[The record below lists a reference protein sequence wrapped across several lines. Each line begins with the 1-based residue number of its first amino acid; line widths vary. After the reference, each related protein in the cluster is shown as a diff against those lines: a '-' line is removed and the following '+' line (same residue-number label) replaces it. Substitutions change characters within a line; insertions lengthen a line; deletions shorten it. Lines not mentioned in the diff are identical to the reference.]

1 MKKMQVNVKLGS
13 NSYPIILGPGLLNT
27 SKILFK
33 KYIPKCKKILIVT
46 DKGTPD
52 KYRKTLLSNL
62 KNFKVT
68 TIVFRSGEETKNL
81 KNIDKLLAILFKQ
94 KLSRDDCIIA
104 LGGGVVGDLSGF
116 AASIFKRGIHFIQIP
131 TTLLAQVD
139 SSIGGKTG
147 VNAREGKNMI
157 GSFYQPRFVLIDPD
171 TLNSLSVRDLFSG
184 FAEVLKYG
192 LIMNKNFFEW
202 LEKNAYEMLFTRD
215 IKLLTYAIKESCK
228 CKALVVEK
236 DEKEKNL
243 RAILNFGHTFAH
255 AFESAQNY
263 SKDLTHGEAVL
274 IGMFIASHLSKKLGL
289 LKEKELTRIVD
300 LYNELNLH
308 SELDYFFTEK
318 DIPKLLGFM
327 RQDKKIVGG
336 KIKLVLLARI
346 GKAMLKQSDLNTHVK
361 KILQDHFRG
370 F

>member
-13 NSYPIILGPGLLNT
+13 NSYPIILRPGLLNE
-27 SKILFK
+27 SKSLFK

-46 DKGTPD
+46 DKGTPN

-62 KNFKVT
+62 KDFKVT
-68 TIVFRSGEETKNL
+68 TIIFRSGEETKNL

-104 LGGGVVGDLSGF
+104 LGGGIVGDLSGF

-228 CKALVVEK
+228 CKALIVEK

-243 RAILNFGHTFAH
+243 RTILNFGHTFAH

-308 SELDYFFTEK
+308 SELDYLFTEK

-361 KILQDHFRG
+361 KILQDHFKG

>member
-1 MKKMQVNVKLGS
+1 MQVNVKLGS

-318 DIPKLLGFM
+318 DIPKLLVFM

-336 KIKLVLLARI
+336 KIKLVLLERI

>member
-27 SKILFK
+27 SKSLFK

-46 DKGTPD
+46 DKGIPN
-52 KYRKTLLSNL
+52 KYYKTLLSNL
-62 KNFKVT
+62 KNFKVA
-68 TIVFRSGEETKNL
+68 TIVFSSGEESKNL
-81 KNIDKLLAILFKQ
+81 KNIDKLLAILFQQ

-192 LIMNKNFFEW
+192 LIMSKNFFEW

-215 IKLLTYAIKESCK
+215 TKLLTYAIRESCK
-228 CKALVVEK
+228 CKALIVEK

-289 LKEKELTRIVD
+289 LKEKELTKIVD

-361 KILQDHFRG
+361 KILQDHFKG

>member
-104 LGGGVVGDLSGF
+104 LGGGVIGDLSGF

-131 TTLLAQVD
+131 TTLLSQVD

-263 SKDLTHGEAVL
+263 SKELTHGEAVL

-327 RQDKKIVGG
+327 RQDKKIVGS
-336 KIKLVLLARI
+336 KIKLVLLERI

>member
-1 MKKMQVNVKLGS
+1 MQVNVKLGT
-13 NSYPIILGPGLLNT
+13 NSYPVILGPGLLNT

-68 TIVFRSGEETKNL
+68 TILFRSGEETKNL

-104 LGGGVVGDLSGF
+104 LGGGVIGDLSGF

-336 KIKLVLLARI
+336 KIKLVLLERI

-361 KILQDHFRG
+361 KILQDHFKG